1 MKTPTVPRLNLA
13 PKRRKPLSLWNPL
26 DYLQLLYWVFF
37 FPQALRWYVETFGGG
52 KKLNDCTTDAERREW
67 WQNSLTQESFW
78 LQGLLSTIVAP
89 LFIVWVLSYLGISV
103 NALGVA
109 LGVALGGV
117 VGFTVGL
124 AFGGAFG
131 LAVGVVVSS
140 TVGFAFGL
148 AFGLTVGLAFGAAFG
163 GLVGVAFGA
172 AFSITFGLA
181 FGVAEGT
188 AYGVSLYVMYGIAFG
203 VVFGSSVGWSVG
215 GVVGIAF
222 GVAVLRPETWIVV
235 TLSRR
240 LSIRSQLGS
249 FSRTTS
255 ISLPGLT
262 SQIADWLNSD
272 WIPAV
277 YNANELLA
285 YTQQFVPVMNA
296 VNQSLAEMPTD
307 ILVLRISQLSEN
319 PFDWDLIQYASVSLS
334 NKLKETFVDGI
345 FYLPGVIK
353 RRLQTR
359 LNTNL
364 RLNTPARAVAAGF
377 WLLHEGQPRKAAE
390 AFAQVQNLPHGTEMY
405 QLATCLF
412 LASTAKQLNDDRL
425 VNVLTIPT
433 SPLLRSDTW
442 PAISRL
448 RSVVDDAQIIYQS
461 YSRSAR
467 SLALNRALGKL
478 TEITQRI
485 DSVPQ
490 AERKLVASI
499 AESWQEKL
507 LAIATGIGEITHTQP
522 VHNPYVAGDPVEGN
536 LFIGRGEVIKQLEEL
551 WLMSN
556 QLQSV
561 VLYGHRRMGKT
572 SILKNLS
579 HYLGNNIKVV
589 YINLLNLG
597 EVSEGTGEVLITLS
611 DAISQSFSLSPP
623 DDETLLRLP
632 EVTFRRFIQAINQK
646 LKDNQG
652 LIIAL
657 DEFEKIEE
665 LILAGKLSPNFLG
678 FLRGLLQEY
687 PKIAFAFAGLHTLE
701 EMTEDYFS
709 PFFASILPIRIGF
722 FSIGETRQLLANPA
736 EDFTLDYTPETLNE
750 IYRLTA
756 GQPYLTQLI
765 GFQLV
770 RHYNHQLFERGQE
783 RNPIF
788 TPEDLTTVIHHSGF
802 FDKGRYYFT
811 GVWSQAA
818 QDAPGQ
824 QAVLKVLASKV
835 EGSAQSEIRRQTN
848 LSPTEIDQAL
858 KTLQRHDVVKAEEG
872 NWKIIV
878 PLFRQWVL
886 EYQ

>member
-1 MKTPTVPRLNLA
+1 MKTVSVPPLNLA

-26 DYLQLLYWVFF
+26 DYIRLLYWVFF
-37 FPQALRWYVETFGGG
+37 FPQALRWYIENFGE
-52 KKLNDCTTDAERREW
+52 KKKTSKYEKSSEL
-67 WQNSLTQESFW
+67 WQSLIGYPLSLRSFW
-78 LQGLLSTIVAP
+78 IQSFVVIILLPFAIRLILQNLNFWNSSI
-89 LFIVWVLSYLGISV
+89 
-103 NALGVA
+103 GVA
-109 LGVALGGV
+109 AGAI
-117 VGFTVGL
+117 
-124 AFGGAFG
+124 FGIA
-131 LAVGVVVSS
+131 
-140 TVGFAFGL
+140 
-148 AFGLTVGLAFGAAFG
+148 
-163 GLVGVAFGA
+163 VGVAFSI
-172 AFSITFGLA
+172 AFNLFIGSI
-181 FGVAEGT
+181 FGVWAGISIGIT
-188 AYGVSLYVMYGIAFG
+188 GNITVNAALVFTWGVMGGVLYGVIGHAVTNIA
-203 VVFGSSVGWSVG
+203 
-215 GVVGIAF
+215 VGIAA
-222 GVAVLRPETWIVV
+222 GIALGLNYGAVNGIV
-235 TLSRR
+235 LGIL
-240 LSIRSQLGS
+240 LSIANSRLEVWLAVVFFRCS
-249 FSRTTS
+249 FTCRLKSFGPVTAIPLPNLTQQ
-255 ISLPGLT
+255 IS
-262 SQIADWLNSD
+262 SWLRHD
-272 WIPAV
+272 WIQAV
-277 YNANELLA
+277 SNINELLT
-285 YTQQFVPVMNA
+285 YTRQFIPVAKA
-296 VNQSLAEMPTD
+296 VNESLSKLPND
-307 ILVLRISQLSEN
+307 VLVLRLSQLAEKPYN
-319 PFDWDLIQYASVSLS
+319 WNVVRYASA
-334 NKLKETFVDGI
+334 
-345 FYLPGVIK
+345 P
-353 RRLQTR
+353 
-359 LNTNL
+359 LNTATYAAVLDEVFIRTQINNFKFSTSNHLLALRESLGRRMLARYGSRL
-364 RLNTPARAVAAGF
+364 RLDTPARAVAAGF

-412 LASTAKQLNDDRL
+412 LASTAEQLNDDRL
-425 VNVLTIPT
+425 VNGLTIPT

-442 PAISRL
+442 PAISGF
-448 RSVVDDAQIIYQS
+448 RSVVDDAQIISQS
-461 YSRSAR
+461 FSRSAR
-467 SLALNRALGKL
+467 SLALNRALGNL
-478 TEITQRI
+478 TEITQQI
-485 DSVPQ
+485 DRVPQ

-499 AESWQEKL
+499 AESWQKKL
-507 LAIATGIGEITHTQP
+507 LAIATDIGEITHTQP
-522 VHNPYVAGDPVEGN
+522 VHNPYVAGDPVEGS
-536 LFIGRGEVIKQLEEL
+536 LFVGRGEIIKQLEEL
-551 WLMSN
+551 WLMSS

-665 LILAGKLSPNFLG
+665 LILAGKLRSNFLG
-678 FLRGLLQEY
+678 FLRGLLQEH

-701 EMTEDYFS
+701 EMTEDYFN
-709 PFFASILPIRIGF
+709 PLFASILPIRIGF

-770 RHYNHQLFERGQE
+770 RHYNHQVFEQGRE
-783 RNPIF
+783 RSPIF
-788 TPEDLTTVIHHSGF
+788 TPEDLTAIIHHSDF
-802 FDKGRYYFT
+802 FAKGRYYFT
-811 GVWSQAA
+811 GVWNQAS

-824 QAVLKVLASKV
+824 QAILKVLASKV
-835 EGSAQSEIRRQTN
+835 KGSAQSEIRRQTN

-872 NWKIIV
+872 KWRIIV

-886 EYQ
+886 DY